1 LEPALPPALALVL
14 AVTVLTH
21 LAFAGVRVVVALLAL
36 HLGAS
41 ALIVGVLAALFAALP
56 VFFSVAAGRAIDRI
70 GVVRPMFFGAAAVAG
85 GCLAAFAW
93 PKLEALYAVSV
104 VVGSGAMLSHIASNN
119 AVGGIGSP
127 PDRPRNFTFV
137 SLAFST
143 ATFLGPV
150 LAGFA
155 IDGLGHARAFL
166 VVGAFAVASAATV
179 ALGRAR
185 FPHPVRAVGA
195 RVERRMADLLRI
207 RPLRHV
213 LAAGAL
219 IAMTWEIFVF
229 TVPIYGSGLGLSAS
243 TIGTILGAFALA
255 TFIVRVVLPTL
266 ARKLPEWTLVGVA
279 FAIAAAVFA
288 VFPLVEQPPL
298 LMALGFALGLGLGMT
313 QPLLLSLLYSAT
325 PEGRSGE
332 AVGIRTGIL
341 SVCQLAMP
349 LMFGAIGAALG
360 IGPVLWVM
368 AAVLA
373 GGVAFTRARR

>member
-1 LEPALPPALALVL
+1 VPTALALVL
-14 AVTVLTH
+14 AVTALTH
-21 LAFAGVRVVVALLAL
+21 LAFAGARVVVALLAL
-36 HLGAS
+36 DLGAS
-41 ALIVGVLAALFAALP
+41 ALVVGVLAALFAILP

-70 GVVRPMFFGAAAVAG
+70 GVVRPMFFGALAVAG
-85 GCLAAFAW
+85 GCAAAFAW
-93 PKLEALYAVSV
+93 PRLEALYAVSV

-143 ATFLGPV
+143 ATFAGPV

-155 IDGLGHARAFL
+155 IDALGHARAFL
-166 VVGAFAVASAATV
+166 VVGAFAVASVATV

-185 FPHPVRAVGA
+185 FPRPARAIGA
-195 RVERRMADLLRI
+195 RAGRRMADLLRI

-229 TVPIYGSGLGLSAS
+229 AVPIYGTGLGLSAS

-255 TFIVRVVLPTL
+255 TFIVRVVLPAL

-279 FAIAAAVFA
+279 FAISAAVFA
-288 VFPLVEQPPL
+288 VFPLVERPPL
-298 LMALGFALGLGLGMT
+298 LMALGFALGLGVGMT
-313 QPLLLSLLYSAT
+313 QPLLLSLLYAAT

-349 LMFGAIGAALG
+349 LMFGAIGAVLG
-360 IGPVLWVM
+360 IAPVLWVM
-368 AAVLA
+368 AVVLA

>member
-1 LEPALPPALALVL
+1 MPTALALVL
-14 AVTVLTH
+14 AVTALTH
-21 LAFAGVRVVVALLAL
+21 LAFAGARVVVALLAL

-41 ALIVGVLAALFAALP
+41 ALVVGVLAALFAALP
-56 VFFSVAAGRAIDRI
+56 VVFSVAAGRAIDRV
-70 GVVRPMFFGAAAVAG
+70 GVVMPMLVGALAVAG
-85 GCLAAFAW
+85 GCTAAFAW
-93 PKLEALYAVSV
+93 PTLQALYAVSV

-119 AVGGIGSP
+119 AVGGIGRP

-155 IDGLGHARAFL
+155 IDALGHARAFL
-166 VVGAFAVASAATV
+166 VVGTFAVASTATI
-179 ALGRAR
+179 ALGRAK
-185 FPHPVRAVGA
+185 FPRPARAAGA

-207 RPLRHV
+207 RPLRQV

-229 TVPIYGSGLGLSAS
+229 AVPIYGTGLGLSAS

-255 TFIVRVVLPTL
+255 TFVVRVVLPAL

-288 VFPLVEQPPL
+288 VFPLIERPPL
-298 LMALGFALGLGLGMT
+298 LMALGFALGIGLGMT
-313 QPLLLSLLYSAT
+313 QPLLLSLLYTAT

-360 IGPVLWVM
+360 IAPVLWAM
-368 AAVLA
+368 AVVLT
-373 GGVAFTRARR
+373 GGVAFTRARHR